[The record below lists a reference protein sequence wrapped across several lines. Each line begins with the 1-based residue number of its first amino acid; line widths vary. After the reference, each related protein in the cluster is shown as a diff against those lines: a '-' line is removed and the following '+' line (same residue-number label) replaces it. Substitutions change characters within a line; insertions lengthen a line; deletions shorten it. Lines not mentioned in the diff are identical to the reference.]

1 MGIQKMAMFTLCLL
15 GNVVAYGGGE
25 SPAYQAQ
32 APAYQAPAPAY
43 QAPAPAYQAPAYQA
57 PAYPAP
63 VYKAPVSRTIVGV
76 VRVAPTVT
84 VHKITTGFVHAQ
96 PTVTAKHITGVV
108 KTPSTVS
115 VKQVTTSKDS
125 QHEKILDGDSVLL
138 ESSSLSMFIPF
149 ALFL

>member
-57 PAYPAP
+57 PAYQAPVYKAAAP

-115 VKQVTTSKDS
+115 VKRSHS

-138 ESSSLSMFIPF
+138 ESSSLSM
-149 ALFL
+149 

>member
-57 PAYPAP
+57 PAYQAPVYKAAAP

-84 VHKITTGFVHAQ
+84 VHKITTG
-96 PTVTAKHITGVV
+96 VV
-108 KTPSTVS
+108 NTPSTVS